1 MQTLAKGPV
10 SNLPT
15 RRKPGLKAV
24 YDGREQ
30 RLKGKFTRLTPR
42 IGLFLLS
49 SFLLLVVV
57 YGVFSKRSLDKEKN
71 DLLAKQRAVEKTLGP
86 EWFPLREKLEKL
98 TTETARQWP
107 GDWLDAEASRVD
119 FRTQPIIYLRLRVA
133 EAKDPESLRDHAR
146 KSVKDGF
153 AGCMFKGNTSL
164 VTGPD
169 GGPVTITQDNA
180 VEIASRGLADVW
192 NLRQAYA
199 ATRVLTEPWVAEVKD
214 SPDDLRLRVFTQQ
227 FDKATREEIPLAVN
241 VVKRAQ
247 YFFLVLDED
256 DAAAVE
262 KVDGGA
268 ITMEALQLVPHDARV
283 RVWNLRTGAEIARMK
298 RRGDASFRFVGEQ
311 LTSDRESLEAAQRQV
326 NNCALANRVKEALGL
341 K

>member
-1 MQTLAKGPV
+1 M
-10 SNLPT
+10 SNLPP

-30 RLKGKFTRLTPR
+30 RIKGKFSRLTPR
-42 IGLFLLS
+42 LGLWGIS
-49 SFLLLVVV
+49 AALLVILV

-71 DLLAKQRAVEKTLGP
+71 DLLAKQRAIESTLGL
-86 EWFPLREKLEKL
+86 EWFPLRDKLEKL
-98 TTETARQWP
+98 TVETARQWP
-107 GDWLDAEASRVD
+107 GDWVDADAGRVD
-119 FRTQPIIYLRLRVA
+119 FRTAPAIYLRLRVA
-133 EAKDPESLRDHAR
+133 EAKDPESLRENAR
-146 KSVKDGF
+146 HSVKDGF
-153 AGCMFKGNTSL
+153 TGCMFKANTSL
-164 VTGPD
+164 ITGPD

-180 VEIASRGLADVW
+180 AEIASRGLADVW

-199 ATRVLTEPWVAEVKD
+199 ATRVLTPQWVAEVKD

-227 FDKATREEIPLAVN
+227 FDKATRDEIPLAVN

-283 RVWNLRTGAEIARMK
+283 RIWNLKTGAEIARIK
-298 RRGDASFRFVGEQ
+298 RRGEATFRFIGEQ
-311 LTSDRESLEAAQRQV
+311 NITDRDALEAAQRNV
-326 NNCALANRVKEALGL
+326 NNCALANRVKEAVGL